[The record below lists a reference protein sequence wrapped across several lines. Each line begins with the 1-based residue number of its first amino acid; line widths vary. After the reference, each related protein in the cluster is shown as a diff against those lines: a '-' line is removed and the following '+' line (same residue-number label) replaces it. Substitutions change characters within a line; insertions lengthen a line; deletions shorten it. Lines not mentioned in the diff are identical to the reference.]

1 MTSGPVYAHTARV
14 QEPEPPV
21 ESDYEPFEDPPAE
34 PRRGVPS
41 LWGFGERATW
51 VAGLVL
57 ALSAF
62 TGWYAG
68 TGEGVSVSVLGWH
81 TGLIG
86 KLVFFLGIAVLLLVL
101 LRHTGIEL
109 PASVPESLVVI
120 VLGSLA
126 TIFVLV
132 RLIAIPDEFFFAGRG
147 IGLFIS
153 LGAALALIVAGLL
166 EASEEL

>member
-1 MTSGPVYAHTARV
+1 MCIR
-14 QEPEPPV
+14 
-21 ESDYEPFEDPPAE
+21 D
-34 PRRGVPS
+34 S
-41 LWGFGERATW
+41 LWGLGEKATW

-57 ALSAF
+57 AVSAF

-68 TGEGVSVSVLGWH
+68 TGEGDSVSVLGWH
-81 TGLIG
+81 TGLLG

-109 PASVPESLVVI
+109 PASVPESLIVI

-132 RLIAIPDEFFFAGRG
+132 RLISIPEEFFFAGRG
-147 IGLFIS
+147 IGLFVS

>member
-1 MTSGPVYAHTARV
+1 MH
-14 QEPEPPV
+14 EPEPTSDP
-21 ESDYEPFEDPPAE
+21 DYEPFEATTVA

-41 LWGFGERATW
+41 LWGIGERATW

-57 ALSAF
+57 ALSSF

-68 TGEGVSVSVLGWH
+68 TGEGVSISVLGWH
-81 TGLIG
+81 TGLLG
-86 KLVFFLGIAVLLLVL
+86 KLVFFVGIAVLVLVL

-120 VLGSLA
+120 VLGSLG
-126 TIFVLV
+126 TIFTLV
-132 RLIAIPDEFFFAGRG
+132 RLISIPDEFFFAGRG

-166 EASEEL
+166 EASEEM

>member
-1 MTSGPVYAHTARV
+1 MPD
-14 QEPEPPV
+14 P
-21 ESDYEPFEDPPAE
+21 DYEPLEDPAAA

-41 LWGFGERATW
+41 LWGVGERATW

-68 TGEGVSVSVLGWH
+68 TGEGVNVSVLGWH
-81 TGLIG
+81 TGLLG
-86 KLVFFLGIAVLLLVL
+86 KLVFFVGIAVLLLVL

-109 PASVPESLVVI
+109 PASVPESLIVI

-126 TIFVLV
+126 TIFTLV
-132 RLIAIPDEFFFAGRG
+132 RLISIPDEFFFAGRG